1 MSEHMPSYEYTKEA
15 FAAADVIQALVDT
28 GLAGTR
34 SDGRRLIEGGGVLVN
49 DEKVTDVK
57 RTLSDNDLTD
67 GALVLKKGKKKAVK
81 IIVK

>member
-1 MSEHMPSYEYTKEA
+1 M
-15 FAAADVIQALVDT
+15 
-28 GLAGTR
+28 
-34 SDGRRLIEGGGVLVN
+34 N
-49 DEKVTDVK
+49 DEKVTEVK

>member
-1 MSEHMPSYEYTKEA
+1 
-15 FAAADVIQALVDT
+15 DVIQALVDT

-67 GALVLKKGKKKAVK
+67 GALVLKKGKKKSIK